1 MSQQRISHLVFA
13 ALVAGGLI
21 GFQGASAPVHAHPRS
36 NPAVVTEAPARSPV
50 FGAAGLKREVFG
62 FALAS
67 SLADPTVGYTAWNFA
82 ALSTVA
88 FFGLHINGAGAIV
101 ADSGWTVWN
110 SSTLTSLVS
119 TAHANN
125 TKVVLTII
133 LQDFQAGTPTMCSG
147 LVNRATTVAQAVAQV
162 SAKQVDGI
170 NVDYEGLNGTCSNG
184 QTSQSMLTDF
194 ARRLRAAMPSPA
206 YLSIDT
212 YASSAMDTLGFFD
225 VAGLNAYVDS
235 FFVMAYDLEYSN
247 WRRSP
252 TNCSTFCLGPTA
264 PLSGYYYN
272 DTSTA
277 SQYMNVVGASKVLLG
292 VPYYGR
298 KACVGGG
305 VANAYP
311 LGPVTADTYL
321 DASTE
326 ASDPAVTPG
335 SYAVH
340 REANDPVGK
349 ERWDT
354 WYNSSL
360 GCTRELYWD
369 DATSLGLKYDLV
381 NSDGLRGVG
390 IWNLN
395 YGGAAPELWSALLG
409 HFAGCTSVTA
419 RSAPPSPAAVGTSM
433 TISAAASGCGNA
445 NPRYAFWL
453 QAPGSTTWQLPQ
465 QWSTS
470 PTYAWN
476 TVGLA
481 AGTYRFV
488 VWAMDAASTG
498 TYGNSLGRFDAWT
511 ELDIVLAPTPCT
523 GLNAALAPPT
533 GTLAGNTVTVT
544 ATAYTCPNPRFQFEL
559 LAPGSQTWKI
569 VQAYSTSATFN
580 WATTG
585 AAIGVYRLIVKA
597 RDASSA
603 GLTGS
608 SLGSWDVYVAQ
619 QYTLTK
625 ACTGLSVA
633 TSPSGTSAI
642 GGRVTVTAT
651 AYTCPHPVYE
661 FEVLAPG
668 SQTWQVVQAYSASGV
683 LSWNTAGLAA
693 GTYAFSVWARDANS
707 PGLASDSL
715 GAWDVFVSPSYTL
728 VAPCTAAG
736 VTFTPATGARAGSTV
751 SVAATATGCTG
762 AQYQFEMLAPGS
774 STWKVVQAYSAN
786 AMFSWNT
793 VGAPTGGYQFIVKVR
808 NASGA
813 GVAGAGNP
821 NGTWDAYAMA
831 AYTIG

>member
-1 MSQQRISHLVFA
+1 M
-13 ALVAGGLI
+13 
-21 GFQGASAPVHAHPRS
+21 
-36 NPAVVTEAPARSPV
+36 
-50 FGAAGLKREVFG
+50 GAATLKREVFG

-67 SLADPTVGYTAWNFA
+67 SLGDPSVGYPSWNFS

-88 FFGLHINGAGAIV
+88 FFGLHINGSGAIV
-101 ADSGWTVWN
+101 ADSGWDVWS

-119 TAHANN
+119 TAHASN

-147 LVNRATTVAQAVAQV
+147 LMNRATTVAQAVGQV
-162 SAKQVDGI
+162 SAKHVDGL
-170 NVDYEGLNGTCSNG
+170 NVDYEGLNGTCGNG
-184 QTSQSMLTDF
+184 QTAQAMLTDF
-194 ARRLRAAMPSPA
+194 ARQLRAAMPSPA

-212 YASSAMDTLGFFD
+212 YASSAADTLGFFD

-252 TNCSTFCLGPTA
+252 TSCSSFCLGPTA
-264 PLSGYYYN
+264 PLTGYYYN

-277 SQYMNVVGASKVLLG
+277 SQYVSLVGASKVLLG

-305 VANAYP
+305 VPNAYP
-311 LGPVTADTYL
+311 LGSITADTYL

-326 ASDPAVTPG
+326 ASDPAVASG

-340 REANDPVGK
+340 RDANDPAGQ

-369 DATSLGLKYDLV
+369 DATSLGHKYDLV
-381 NSDGLRGVG
+381 NTDGLRGVG

-395 YGGAAPELWSALLG
+395 YGGAAPELWSTLLG
-409 HFAGCTSVTA
+409 HFAGCGGVTA
-419 RSAPPSPAAVGTSM
+419 KSAPPSPAAVGTSM
-433 TISAAASGCGNA
+433 IISATASGCGNPS
-445 NPRYAFWL
+445 PRYAFWL

-470 PTYAWN
+470 PTYAWS
-476 TVGLA
+476 TAGLA

-498 TYGNSLGRFDAWT
+498 TYGNSLGRFDAWV
-511 ELDIVLAPTPCT
+511 ELDITLTPTPCT
-523 GLNAALAPPT
+523 GLSASFSPAT
-533 GTLAGNTVTVT
+533 GTLAGNAVTVN

-559 LAPGSQTWKI
+559 LAPGSQTWKV
-569 VQAYSTSATFN
+569 VQAYSTSATYI
-580 WATTG
+580 WGTTG
-585 AAIGVYRLIVKA
+585 AAIGGYRFIVKA
-597 RDASSA
+597 RDMSSA
-603 GLTGS
+603 GLAGS
-608 SLGSWDVYVAQ
+608 SLGTWDVYVAT

-633 TSPSGTSAI
+633 TSPSGASAT

-651 AYTCPHPVYE
+651 AFTCPHPLYQ

-693 GTYAFSVWARDANS
+693 GSFRFSVWARDANS

-715 GAWDVFVSPSYTL
+715 GSWDVFVSPSYTL
-728 VAPCTAAG
+728 VTPCTAAT
-736 VTFTPATGARAGSTV
+736 VTFTPATSSKAGTAV
-751 SVAATATGCTG
+751 SVAATATGCSG
-762 AQYQFEMLAPGS
+762 AQYQFEMLAAGS
-774 STWKVVQAYSAN
+774 MTWTVVQAYSTN
-786 AMFSWNT
+786 ATFSWST
-793 VGAPTGGYQFIVKVR
+793 AGAPTGGYRFIVKVR
-808 NASGA
+808 NASGF
-813 GVAGAGNP
+813 GVAGAGNS
-821 NGTWDAYAMA
+821 NGTWDAYATA